1 MWARSASVEPIR
13 EPRSGAEVEGVLN
26 GQRLRFGDRL
36 AAGFL
41 LVLLTVGSLMLWV
54 GVPAGWLWLASQITE
69 SESAH
74 LALGIVGMPVAIILF
89 AIVLVWIN
97 RLYMRVVW
105 SRGPPLPEE
114 LETGEG
120 DEIRVPRGPL
130 EPLLVV
136 SLVLSVVALFVWFF
150 VFAEN
155 PSWGPMW

>member
-1 MWARSASVEPIR
+1 M
-13 EPRSGAEVEGVLN
+13 GTLG
-26 GQRLRFGDRL
+26 LRFGDRL

-41 LVLLTVGSLMLWV
+41 LVLLTVGSLTLWI
-54 GVPAGWLWLASQITE
+54 GVPAGWLWLVSRITE

-74 LALGIVGMPVAIILF
+74 LAFGMVGMPVAIVLF

-97 RLYMRVVW
+97 RLYLRVVW
-105 SRGPPLPEE
+105 SQGPPLPED
-114 LETGEG
+114 LADEG
-120 DEIRVPRGPL
+120 NDEIRVPRGPL

-136 SLVLSVVALFVWFF
+136 SLALSVVALFVWFF

>member
-1 MWARSASVEPIR
+1 MWARSASMEPIR
-13 EPRSGAEVEGVLN
+13 EPRSGADVEGVLN
-26 GQRLRFGDRL
+26 GRRLRFGDRL

-136 SLVLSVVALFVWFF
+136 SLVLSVFALFVWFF

>member
-1 MWARSASVEPIR
+1 M
-13 EPRSGAEVEGVLN
+13 EGVLN
-26 GQRLRFGDRL
+26 GRRLRFGDRV

-41 LVLLTVGSLMLWV
+41 LVLLTVGSLALWV

-69 SESAH
+69 SDSAH
-74 LALGIVGMPVAIILF
+74 LAFGIVGMPVAIVLF

-105 SRGPPLPEE
+105 SRGPPVPEE

-120 DEIRVPRGPL
+120 DEVRVPRGPL

>member
-1 MWARSASVEPIR
+1 
-13 EPRSGAEVEGVLN
+13 VEGVLN

-41 LVLLTVGSLMLWV
+41 LVLLTVGSLTLWI
-54 GVPAGWLWLASQITE
+54 GVPAGWLWLASKITE

-74 LALGIVGMPVAIILF
+74 LAFGMVGMPVAIVLF
-89 AIVLVWIN
+89 ALVLAWIN

-105 SRGPPLPEE
+105 SQGLPEPE
-114 LETGEG
+114 QLEG
-120 DEIRVPRGPL
+120 DEYEEVRVPRGPL
-130 EPLLVV
+130 EPLLVA